1 MNIGIMASSNGS
13 VFIEIFKILNNISP
27 KKYKFFIVLDR
38 KTDLIDF
45 AIENSISYTLI
56 QEDNNQNL
64 SIKSKDYFYK
74 NKVDTIFLFF
84 LRLVTKDIYQNF
96 TTINIHPSLLPA
108 FKGLNAIKQ
117 AINHNF
123 KFIGATLHKVDD
135 TIDGGQILIQTS
147 TLINHKMNLNKISF
161 LQKVLLMLIYF
172 DFLETNLDLETIN
185 KCEYLSNTT
194 YPFFN
199 QEKYYLAFKELEEKE
214 NNKISNV

>member
-1 MNIGIMASSNGS
+1 MHIGIMASANGS
-13 VFIEIFKILNNISP
+13 AFIEVYKILKSINNT
-27 KKYKFFIVLDR
+27 KYKFFVVIDR
-38 KTDLIDF
+38 HTKLIDF
-45 AIENSISYTLI
+45 CIENNISYSLI

-74 NKVDTIFLFF
+74 NKVHIILLFS

-96 TTINIHPSLLPA
+96 TTVNIHPSLLPS

-123 KFIGATLHKVDD
+123 KFIGATLHKVDN

-147 TLINHKMNLNKISF
+147 ILINHKMNLDKISF

-185 KCEYLSNTT
+185 KCEYSSNTT

-199 QEKYYLAFKELEEKE
+199 KEQYYLAFKELEQKE
-214 NNKISNV
+214 NCKVSDV